1 MEAQNEHDVRVP
13 FEMHAYD
20 AIFTTVKVL
29 QSQQFDRIHRV
40 AVELLAYTKKGSLLP
55 LELQERIRELKNVTA
70 KMSGKLESY
79 RRVLNELIENDQD
92 MALMNLTVLR
102 DNPTLYRSPLSP
114 EVLAAHE
121 EVEEMLQSYVMD
133 FNSLYGKLDSL
144 RSQIQTSQDLVL
156 LRLDTSRNELLV
168 ANTAFAILASC
179 VGLGSYIA
187 GLYGMN
193 LDNTVTIQP
202 IYGVFSV
209 VWAGATFCMIALFV
223 AIY

>member
-1 MEAQNEHDVRVP
+1 M
-13 FEMHAYD
+13 
-20 AIFTTVKVL
+20 
-29 QSQQFDRIHRV
+29 
-40 AVELLAYTKKGSLLP
+40 
-55 LELQERIRELKNVTA
+55 
-70 KMSGKLESY
+70 
-79 RRVLNELIENDQD
+79 
-92 MALMNLTVLR
+92 
-102 DNPTLYRSPLSP
+102 
-114 EVLAAHE
+114 
-121 EVEEMLQSYVMD
+121 
-133 FNSLYGKLDSL
+133 
-144 RSQIQTSQDLVL
+144 L

-223 AIY
+223 AIYAYLEYTKVIPRRVVFKRIDFKAKAMVML